1 MKPKENHKKL
11 WLISAVLLILTII
24 LLVSGC
30 LSNATEIKLLP
41 EDPIIPL
48 PIPKFFLINTP
59 NWWNIVFLISFIFIF
74 FGIIHFLER
83 KNKNQDLSD
92 FNHYEEEEVYLKDSL
107 FLGIKIGSVVGL
119 LGIFTV
125 FINPLLTRLI
135 AGIAFTSLAAISLI
149 AIYDAGTCII
159 ETNSNRIKNSIGT
172 QIGSILTLSLLIGF
186 FSCFRNGLT
195 VGMGIFLTVFLSS
208 IIITMSLTF
217 FIIIIKTI
225 RRRIL
230 NFFLHNK

>member
-11 WLISAVLLILTII
+11 WLISAILLILTII

-30 LSNATEIKLLP
+30 FSSATEIKLLP
-41 EDPIIPL
+41 ENSILPL

-74 FGIIHFLER
+74 VGIIHFLER
-83 KNKNQDLSD
+83 EDKNQNLSD
-92 FNHYEEEEVYLKDSL
+92 LNHYEEEGVYLKDSL

-125 FINPLLTRLI
+125 FINPIITRLI

-149 AIYDAGTCII
+149 AIYDAGTCVI
-159 ETNSNRIKNSIGT
+159 ETSGNRIKNSIGA
-172 QIGSILTLSLLIGF
+172 QIGSILALSLLIGF

-208 IIITMSLTF
+208 ITITMSLTF
-217 FIIIIKTI
+217 IVVIMKTI
-225 RRRIL
+225 RRKIL
-230 NFFLHNK
+230 NFFLSNK